1 MKEAFGIVIVEKDL
15 QGRRGRHEKVFRI
28 VFCNWVIFGAPQ
40 QLGLLA
46 NKKLHVENMFQSV

>member
-1 MKEAFGIVIVEKDL
+1 MQLLEKIL
-15 QGRRGRHEKVFRI
+15 YGRGGRHEKVFKI
-28 VFCNWVIFGAPQ
+28 VFCNWVIFSAPR